1 MTSDERTTAL
11 LEDLRKLGEP
21 DARDRR
27 FREGL
32 AQILLANAVADA
44 GRLEH
49 QPANSGP
56 SPRRSR
62 QRLAASGG
70 RRFGALAA
78 PALALVVFVLAMGFL
93 LGGRGGAS
101 AEALL
106 RRAAA
111 ITFEPNQAR
120 HLVYDVT
127 MTLPGHVASGTGE
140 IWIATDAAG
149 KPVEATET
157 LRLAKSAAA
166 PHMVVERDQQSA
178 LGTYTYDG
186 THNTIVVPSR
196 NDPSWTARN
205 TSTLPLPV
213 YLFDGATVAQ
223 RVADLAAQGAAHV
236 QLLPERTI
244 DGVTVDAVQ
253 VDGWPNGASI
263 RTTLYFDAGTH
274 LLRGFDSQGTD
285 PSYDSPVW
293 RVRLSQQTSG
303 PRATAPA
310 DALAL
315 DAPPSAQ
322 VDPPPPAGAALP
334 RLCGRQPK
342 LLLASGQTVLDVCHT
357 KHPGLTEDALVNAL
371 VGSAQQDLT
380 AAVKA
385 GAITRTQADGA
396 LQAQRAQ
403 IIAMLTTNR
412 PLMKVAGQGK

>member
-11 LEDLRKLGEP
+11 LEDLRRLGEP
-21 DARDRR
+21 DARDQR
-27 FREGL
+27 FRERLG
-32 AQILLANAVADA
+32 QSLLADAVAGA

-49 QPANSGP
+49 QRANSGL
-56 SPRRSR
+56 SPWRSR
-62 QRLAASGG
+62 QRVAARGG
-70 RRFGALAA
+70 RRFGALAIS
-78 PALALVVFVLAMGFL
+78 ALALGAFVLVMTFPF
-93 LGGRGGAS
+93 GGGGGAS

-111 ITFEPNQAR
+111 ITFEPDQAR
-120 HLVYDVT
+120 HLVYQVT
-127 MTLPGHVASGTGE
+127 MTLPSHVATGTGE

-157 LRLAKSAAA
+157 LRLAKTATG
-166 PHMVVERDQQSA
+166 PQLVVERDQQTA
-178 LGTYTYDG
+178 LGTYSYDG

-213 YLFDGATVAQ
+213 YLFDGATVAR

-236 QLLPERTI
+236 QLLPQRTI

-253 VDGWPNGASI
+253 VAGWPNGASI
-263 RTTLYFDAGTH
+263 TATLYFDAGTH
-274 LLRGFDSQGTD
+274 LLRGFDSHGTD
-285 PSYDSPVW
+285 PSYASPVW

-310 DALAL
+310 NSLAL
-315 DAPPSAQ
+315 DAPASAR

-334 RLCGRQPK
+334 QLCGRQPK
-342 LLLASGQTVLDVCHT
+342 LLLASGRTVLDVCQT

-371 VGSAQQDLT
+371 VGSAQQDLA

-385 GAITRTQADGA
+385 DAITPTQADAA
-396 LQAQRAQ
+396 LRAQRAQ
-403 IIAMLTTNR
+403 IIAMLTSNR

>member
-1 MTSDERTTAL
+1 MKSDERTIAL
-11 LEDLRKLGEP
+11 LEDLRGLGET

-32 AQILLANAVADA
+32 ARMLLAGALADA
-44 GRLEH
+44 RRLDW
-49 QPANSGP
+49 QRAS
-56 SPRRSR
+56 SSDSARRSR
-62 QRLAASGG
+62 QGLGA
-70 RRFGALAA
+70 RRHFGALAV
-78 PALALVVFVLAMGFL
+78 PALILAAFVLVMTFPFGSHS
-93 LGGRGGAS
+93 GAS

-106 RRAAA
+106 RRVAA

-127 MTLPGHVASGTGE
+127 MTLDGHVAAGNGE

-149 KPVEATET
+149 TPVNATET
-157 LRLAKSAAA
+157 LRLAKSAA
-166 PHMVVERDQQSA
+166 PPPMVVERDQQTS

-186 THNTIVVPSR
+186 IHNTIVIPSR

-213 YLFDGATVAQ
+213 YLFDGANVAQ
-223 RVADLAAQGAAHV
+223 RVAGLAHQGAARV
-236 QLLPERTI
+236 QLLPQRTI

-253 VDGWPNGASI
+253 VDGWPTGASI

-274 LLRGFDSQGTD
+274 LLRGFDSHGTD

-293 RVRLSQQTSG
+293 QVRLSQQTSG
-303 PRATAPA
+303 PRTTAPA

-315 DAPPSAQ
+315 DAPPSAR
-322 VDPPPPAGAALP
+322 VDPPPPADAALP

-342 LLLASGQTVLDVCHT
+342 LLLASGQTVLNACQT

-380 AAVKA
+380 AAVKS
-385 GAITRTQADGA
+385 GAITRTQADAA
-396 LQAQRAQ
+396 LRVQRAQ
-403 IIAMLTTNR
+403 IIAMLTSKR
-412 PLMKVAGQGK
+412 PLMKTAGQGK